1 MNNVTLAIDA
11 MGGDYGLSVVIPA
24 CAKALKRDSRL
35 KLLLVGDETSV
46 AKAMSKYGIGSHS
59 RVTVIHA
66 SETIEMDE
74 LPSHAMRNK
83 RDSSMRVALNLV
95 KKGVADA
102 CVSAGNTGALMAI
115 SRFILKTL
123 PGIDRPA
130 IMSEMPT
137 LAGKTRVM
145 DLGANI
151 DSCAEHLFQFAVMG
165 SALISAVDK
174 IDNPKIGLLNIGVEE
189 IKGNDQVKRTAN
201 MLADCSCLNYV
212 GYCEGDDFFTGEFD
226 LIVCDG
232 FVGNVALKASEGLAR
247 YVQNQLKQAFM
258 HSWFTRLC
266 GLFAMPVM
274 RQFKKSMDPSH
285 YNGACLLGLNG
296 LVVKSHGGTNVVG
309 FVSAIEQASLL
320 SQRDVANIVR
330 DKITEF
336 VNEGLIL

>member
-1 MNNVTLAIDA
+1 
-11 MGGDYGLSVVIPA
+11 MGGDYGISVVIPA
-24 CAKALKRDSRL
+24 CAKALKRNSGL
-35 KLLLVGDETSV
+35 KLLLVGDETLV
-46 AKAMSKYGIGSHS
+46 TKALTKQGIVNHP

-66 SETIEMDE
+66 SQTVEMDE

-83 RDSSMRVALNLV
+83 RDSSMRVAVNLV
-95 KKGVADA
+95 KKGIADA

-115 SRFILKTL
+115 SRFVLKTL

-137 LAGKTRVM
+137 VLGTTRVM
-145 DLGANI
+145 DLGANV

-165 SALISAVDK
+165 SALIRAVDK
-174 IDNPKIGLLNIGVEE
+174 IEYPKIGLLNIGVEE

-201 MLADCSCLNYV
+201 MLADCNCLNYV
-212 GYCEGDDFFTGEFD
+212 GFCEGDDFFTGELD

-247 YVQNQLKQAFM
+247 YVQQQLKAAFK
-258 HSWFTRLC
+258 HSWLSRLC
-266 GLFAMPVM
+266 GIMVLPVM
-274 RQFKKSMDPSH
+274 KRFKKSMDPSQ

-296 LVVKSHGGTNVVG
+296 LVVKSHGGANVVA
-309 FVSAIEQASLL
+309 FVAAIEQANLL
-320 SQRDVANIVR
+320 AKRDVANIVR

>member
-1 MNNVTLAIDA
+1 MTLAIDA
-11 MGGDYGLSVVIPA
+11 MGGDYGLPVVIPA
-24 CAKALKRDSRL
+24 CAKALKRNSGL
-35 KLLLVGDETSV
+35 KFLLVGDETLVS
-46 AKAMSKYGIGSHS
+46 KALIKHGIANHP
-59 RVTVIHA
+59 RITVIHA
-66 SETIEMDE
+66 SETVEMDE

-83 RDSSMRVALNLV
+83 RDSSMRVAVNLV
-95 KKGVADA
+95 KKGIADA

-115 SRFILKTL
+115 SRFVLKTL

-137 LAGKTRVM
+137 IHGTTRVM
-145 DLGANI
+145 DLGANV

-165 SALISAVDK
+165 SALIRAVDK
-174 IDNPKIGLLNIGVEE
+174 IENPKIGLLNIGVEE

-201 MLADCSCLNYV
+201 MLADCSCLNYA
-212 GYCEGDDFFTGEFD
+212 GYCEGDDFFTGDFD

-247 YVQNQLKQAFM
+247 FIQHQLKEAFKY
-258 HSWFTRLC
+258 SWFSRLS
-266 GLFAMPVM
+266 GVISLPVLK
-274 RQFKKSMDPSH
+274 RFKKKMDPSH

-296 LVVKSHGGTNVVG
+296 LVVKSHGGANVVG
-309 FVSAIEQASLL
+309 FVAAIEQANLL
-320 SQRDVANIVR
+320 AKRDVANIVR